1 MLCLGK
7 IPDMLLAVCVC
18 KGRLGLGHVC
28 SYLSKIDWA
37 DNFPLDIVEIKLQGL
52 IRELKHFQYVF
63 THFQPFRLVADMH
76 LAVLM
81 PIQLTLVGRLFPH
94 RPLRFISSPISWTI
108 MLHFPFKLQT
118 NGSSGAPR
126 RSTDLNVTQHKT
138 ASHPIFSQIEEELHD
153 ARRVHSHGQEE
164 DLRSALMMVI
174 DRVSELVESFSC
186 YFSIDTFKRSLSILL
201 FSSLPY

>member
-1 MLCLGK
+1 M
-7 IPDMLLAVCVC
+7 
-18 KGRLGLGHVC
+18 
-28 SYLSKIDWA
+28 
-37 DNFPLDIVEIKLQGL
+37 DIVEIKLQGL

-81 PIQLTLVGRLFPH
+81 PIQLTLFPH

-153 ARRVHSHGQEE
+153 TCRVHSHGQEE

-201 FSSLPY
+201 CSLSSLPY